1 MMDSNGGGMYP
12 NNGVPF
18 AYGLALAMNRDVSDN
33 RSKLTEAEKEKL
45 IAEKCGNKSEAEKD
59 EFINSLE

>member
-12 NNGVPF
+12 NNGVPL
-18 AYGLALAMNRDVSDN
+18 AYGVALAINRDASDN

-45 IAEKCGNKSEAEKD
+45 IAEKCGDKSQAERD